1 MSPELGARLRANY
14 PLIFTAESIS
24 DPGYPDLP
32 AMPSAFA
39 SWGFECGDG
48 WFDLIDALC
57 ATLQNAT
64 ANGAPQVVATQVKEK
79 FGVLRFYANG
89 HNAVQEGMIE
99 LAEIISSRL
108 CEVCGNRGR
117 VIRDEWIR
125 TRCPE
130 HEQN

>member
-1 MSPELGARLRANY
+1 MRPELSAQLRAAY
-14 PLIFTAESIS
+14 ALIFNVEPIANPD
-24 DPGYPDLP
+24 DPDMP
-32 AMPSAFA
+32 AIPSAFA
-39 SWGFECGDG
+39 SWGFECADG
-48 WFDLIDALC
+48 WFDLIDVLC

-99 LAEIISSRL
+99 LAEMISARL

-117 VIRDEWIR
+117 VIRDQWIR